1 MSSATEVPETDDDLK
16 WQRIINDPR
25 PRPQLS
31 ALGDEIEK
39 QFKVILPTGRD
50 RQDLRPQ
57 PLPPLLQA
65 LGKERV
71 MARIEKALKDKFA
84 I

>member
-1 MSSATEVPETDDDLK
+1 MSSAIQLSETDDDLK

-25 PRPQLS
+25 PRPALS

-39 QFKVILPTGRD
+39 QFKTILRLAVTGKTSGPS
-50 RQDLRPQ
+50 LYH
-57 PLPPLLQA
+57 LLQV

-71 MARIEKALKDKFA
+71 MARIEMTLLE
-84 I
+84 IN

>member
-1 MSSATEVPETDDDLK
+1 MSSATELSETDDDLK

-50 RQDLRPQ
+50 RQNLRPS
-57 PLPPLLQA
+57 LYHLLQV

-71 MARIEKALKDKFA
+71 LARIERALTTMD
-84 I
+84 